1 MIRDGK
7 TMLLDPDPLLGCNA
21 KCSSLQSHQQEGLS
35 QPLSCGHLCT
45 QPCGKCCELT
55 LLSAELPHVGIF
67 VYYSFAIMWPL
78 SHLDKIKQK
87 NFYFIRYLTT
97 NSKDTPRWSVH
108 VALQPSISVRAP
120 VRSYSVSRL
129 QRMPSLYQA
138 MPYKM
143 PSYKVWR
150 GLYSLLVNF
159 LFFFFIL
166 FQIICLLSKGA
177 EGRAW
182 NRVLPAQSHAFGIVH
197 IEERAL
203 YRAVALAFAFLVT
216 WGLWLCF
223 NT

>member
-21 KCSSLQSHQQEGLS
+21 KCSSLQPHQQEGLS

-159 LFFFFIL
+159 LFFFFFISNNMLTLQRCGRSCLEPCPPCAEPCVWNCPHRGACPLPCGGPCIRLPCDMRFVTL
-166 FQIICLLSKGA
+166 F
-177 EGRAW
+177 
-182 NRVLPAQSHAFGIVH
+182 
-197 IEERAL
+197 
-203 YRAVALAFAFLVT
+203 
-216 WGLWLCF
+216 
-223 NT
+223 